1 MDRDVVNLAV
11 LAVHQNRSA
20 FTADKINGVIAGIE
34 DRRHVDSATDERW
47 GDEFETEASMRAH
60 R

>member
-11 LAVHQNRSA
+11 LGVHQHRSA
-20 FTADKINGVIAGIE
+20 FTADKIDGVIARIE
-34 DRRHVDSATDERW
+34 DRRNVDNVADERW
-47 GDEFETEASMRAH
+47 GDEFETETSVRAH